1 MMLLGD
7 VRDKMTKKIE
17 LSINL
22 NDLSE
27 DFIKKLSELI
37 KSHPGN
43 CALQFNIRD
52 ASEELNIELSSPRA
66 RVNLDEQLIQFIEKE
81 PKIKYSLN

>member
-43 CALQFNIRD
+43 CVLQFNIRD
-52 ASEELNIELSSPRA
+52 AAEELNIELSSPRA